1 MEGLCEQGYVKMP
14 PVEEILASDLS
25 ERGIL
30 IKGSGLA
37 VKAVPDHLAACG
49 QGVCGS
55 GSGW

>member
-1 MEGLCEQGYVKMP
+1 MP